1 MTTALRGALPQG
13 LARLATRVAAL
24 TAALVVA
31 VLLPGCAQLL
41 PAKPAPASS
50 TAAPAEVGGTV
61 VQLTLVV
68 PPALRP
74 VLEKGLDLSRLQTL
88 RGDEAID
95 DSEWARLVGAAPA
108 QARQLLQTE
117 GYFDA
122 QVSVQR
128 QAAPAAAVGASSI
141 PPVQQITLTVQP
153 GPRTQVTGL
162 QVLTSGALQDR
173 AQAGEA
179 DAVAL
184 RAALPK
190 AGALQPGRPFRNPE
204 WTETKQQL
212 LARVRAAGYAAV
224 RLADSQADIDATTQQ
239 ARLSVQLASGP
250 LFLAGPVQVDGLK
263 RQDEATVRHL
273 AGFGA
278 GTPLTEARLLD
289 WQERLQKAGLFES
302 ANVTFEPDPAQAD
315 AAPLRVRLTE
325 LPLQQ
330 ATVGLGI
337 SANTGP
343 RATLEHTHR
352 RAFGQALTAH
362 NKLVWGRDGQS
373 WAGDFQSH
381 PAEGFYR
388 NLLGVQIDRV
398 KSATD
403 VVLSQRLR
411 LGRTQD
417 TQHIE
422 RLYFVEWLRSKQ
434 TDLATSTSAT
444 TTASGSAA
452 SPGATSP
459 TAASPTAASPSA
471 ASPSAA
477 SPNTA
482 SALSINYH
490 WVWRDLD
497 SVLLPTRGS
506 SWSLQA
512 GAGEASS
519 QGGTSGPYSRLYGHV
534 TGYLPLG
541 QNWYG
546 QARLELGHILRS
558 DKVTVPDA
566 LGFRAGGDD
575 SVRGYGYRALAP
587 TAADGSVLSG
597 RSLLTGSVE
606 LAHPILARLPS
617 VWGAVFIDA
626 GRAVDRWADYRP
638 ALGYG
643 AGVRWR
649 SPIGPLKV
657 DLAWGQEVRRLRLH
671 FSVGI
676 AF

>member
-1 MTTALRGALPQG
+1 MITALSDKRPQAQ
-13 LARLATRVAAL
+13 ARLAAL
-24 TAALVVA
+24 ATA
-31 VLLPGCAQLL
+31 LLLLTGCAQLL
-41 PAKPAPASS
+41 PAKPSPAAS

-61 VQLTLVV
+61 IQLTLNA
-68 PPALRP
+68 PAALRP

-108 QARQLLQTE
+108 QARELLQTE

-122 QVSVQR
+122 QVTVQR
-128 QAAPAAAVGASSI
+128 QALAANPGATPGST
-141 PPVQQITLTVQP
+141 PVQHITLTVLP
-153 GPRTQVTGL
+153 GPRTQVTSL
-162 QVLTSGALQDR
+162 QVLTTGALQDR

-179 DAVAL
+179 EAVAL
-184 RAALPK
+184 RAALPA

-212 LARVRAAGYAAV
+212 LARVRAAGYATV
-224 RLADSQADIDATTQQ
+224 RLADSQADIDAAARQ
-239 ARLSVQLASGP
+239 ARLRVDLASGP
-250 LFLAGPVQVDGLK
+250 LFLAGAVQVDGLQ

-278 GTPLTEARLLD
+278 GAALTEARLLD

-302 ANVTFEPDPAQAD
+302 ASVTFDPDPAHAD
-315 AAPLRVRLTE
+315 AAPVRVRLTE
-325 LPLQQ
+325 QALQQ
-330 ATVGLGI
+330 VTVGAGI

-352 RAFGQALTAH
+352 RAFGQAVTAH
-362 NKLVWGRDGQS
+362 NKLEWGRDAQA
-373 WAGDFQSH
+373 WAGDFQTH
-381 PAEGFYR
+381 PGEGFYR

-403 VVLSQRLR
+403 LVLSQRLR

-417 TQHIE
+417 TPRIE
-422 RLYFVEWLRSKQ
+422 RLYFVEWLRSRQ
-434 TDLATSTSAT
+434 TDLGSAT
-444 TTASGSAA
+444 TAS
-452 SPGATSP
+452 T
-459 TAASPTAASPSA
+459 TTV
-471 ASPSAA
+471 
-477 SPNTA
+477 PNTA
-482 SALSINYH
+482 SALSANYH

-506 SWSLQA
+506 TWSLQA
-512 GAGEASS
+512 GVGQASS
-519 QGGTSGPYSRLYGHV
+519 EGGNSGPFSRLYGRA
-534 TGYLPLG
+534 TAYLPLG
-541 QNWYG
+541 QSWFG
-546 QARLELGHILRS
+546 QARLELGHILKS
-558 DKVTVPDA
+558 DRVTVPDA

-575 SVRGYGYRALAP
+575 SVRGYGYRTLAP

-597 RSLLTGSVE
+597 QSLLTGSVE
-606 LAHPILARLPS
+606 LAHPILASLPA